1 MVRMKRVR
9 LRISGE
15 VQGVGFRYHTM
26 AEAKRL
32 GVTGW
37 VRNVPDGT
45 VEALAEGECAAVDAF
60 AEWCWTGPRMARVAG
75 VKQVTEDYGNSFE
88 GFEVWE

>member
-9 LRISGE
+9 LRISGV
-15 VQGVGFRYHTM
+15 VQGVAFRYYTV

-45 VEALAEGECAAVDAF
+45 VEALAEGELAAVDEF
-60 AEWCWTGPRMARVAG
+60 TQWCHSGPRMARVDG
-75 VKQVTEDYGNSFE
+75 VKVKVEEYGNGFE
-88 GFEVWE
+88 GFDVVG

>member
-9 LRISGE
+9 LRVSGV
-15 VQGVGFRYHTM
+15 VQGVAFRYYTV

-45 VEALAEGECAAVDAF
+45 VEALAEGELAAVD
-60 AEWCWTGPRMARVAG
+60 EVTQWCHAGPRMARVDG
-75 VKQVTEDYGNSFE
+75 VKVKVEEYGNAFE
-88 GFEVWE
+88 GFDVVG